1 VEEEAMALLAV
12 TVVVV
17 AVVVVS
23 AEKNMEGHRKAA
35 TVAQH

>member
-12 TVVVV
+12 TV
-17 AVVVVS
+17 VVVVS

>member
-17 AVVVVS
+17 VVVS
-23 AEKNMEGHRKAA
+23 VEKNMEGHRKAA